1 MLFQWICHFC
11 CIRQVYVYDFYVCM
25 QLQLYVYVHM
35 YVHTYVPYN
44 TNSGEGNVVY
54 SKNFSESTIP
64 SFVQLVS

>member
-1 MLFQWICHFC
+1 
-11 CIRQVYVYDFYVCM
+11 
-25 QLQLYVYVHM
+25 M